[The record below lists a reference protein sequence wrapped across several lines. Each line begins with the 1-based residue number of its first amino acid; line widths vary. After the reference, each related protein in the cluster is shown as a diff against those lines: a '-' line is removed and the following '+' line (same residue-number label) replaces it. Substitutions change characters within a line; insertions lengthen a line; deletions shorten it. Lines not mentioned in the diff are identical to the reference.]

1 MNSKWIVGLKDFQLT
16 KEIEANLQRYYQL
29 IIEYNQKFNLTT
41 ITEEDEVYNKH
52 FYDALLITNVIK
64 LNDQSLCDVGSG
76 LGVPGIVLKICF
88 PNLKLSIVEANQKKC
103 QFLKVVTDNLKLQ
116 DVHII
121 NQRVEVF
128 AHEYREIF
136 DLVIARAVAP
146 LNILNEICLP
156 LVRISGK
163 FIAYKALNVNS
174 ELNNINSG
182 LSLLGATLVN
192 QNSYQLPNNYGTRNL
207 LIFQKQKLTP
217 LKYPRPYQ
225 QIKNKPL

>member
-16 KEIEANLQRYYQL
+16 KEIEANLQKYYQL

-41 ITEEDEVYNKH
+41 ITEEDELYNKH

-76 LGVPGIVLKICF
+76 LGVPGVVLKICF

-136 DLVIARAVAP
+136 DLVVARAVAP

-182 LSLLGATLVN
+182 LSLLGATLIN

>member
-1 MNSKWIVGLKDFQLT
+1 MNSKWIVGLKNFQLT
-16 KEIEANLQRYYQL
+16 KEIEAKLQRYYQL

-41 ITEEDEVYNKH
+41 ITEEVEVYYKH

-64 LNDQSLCDVGSG
+64 LNNQSLCDVGSG

-88 PNLKLSIVEANQKKC
+88 PHLKLSIVEANQKKC
-103 QFLKVVTDNLKLQ
+103 QFLKVVVDDLKLQ

-121 NQRVEVF
+121 NQRVEIF

-136 DLVIARAVAP
+136 DLVVARAVAP
-146 LNILNEICLP
+146 LNVLNEICLP
-156 LVRISGK
+156 LVKISGK

-174 ELNNINSG
+174 ELNNINTG
-182 LSLLGATLVN
+182 LSLLGATLIK
-192 QNSYQLPNNYGTRNL
+192 QDSYQLPNNYGTRNL

-217 LKYPRPYQ
+217 LKYPRQYQ

>member
-1 MNSKWIVGLKDFQLT
+1 MNAKWIIGLKDFQLT
-16 KEIEANLQRYYQL
+16 KEIAAKLQRYYQL

-41 ITEEDEVYNKH
+41 ITEETEVYYKH

-64 LNDQSLCDVGSG
+64 LDDQSLCDVGSG

-88 PNLKLSIVEANQKKC
+88 PKLQLSIVEANQKKC
-103 QFLKVVTDNLKLQ
+103 QFLKTVINDLKLQ

-121 NQRVEVF
+121 NQRVETF
-128 AHEYREIF
+128 AHQYREIF
-136 DLVIARAVAP
+136 DLVVARAVAS

-156 LVRISGK
+156 LVKISGK

-174 ELNNINSG
+174 ELDNINTG
-182 LSLLGATLVN
+182 LSLLGGSLIK

-207 LIFQKQKLTP
+207 LIFQKNKLTP

-225 QIKNKPL
+225 EIKNKPL

>member
-52 FYDALLITNVIK
+52 FYDALLMTNVIK

-88 PNLKLSIVEANQKKC
+88 PNLKLSIVESNQKKC

-136 DLVIARAVAP
+136 DLVVARAVAP

-182 LSLLGATLVN
+182 LSLLGATLIN

>member
-16 KEIEANLQRYYQL
+16 KEIETNLQRYYQL

-52 FYDALLITNVIK
+52 FYDALLMTNVIK

-136 DLVIARAVAP
+136 DLVVARAVAP

-182 LSLLGATLVN
+182 LSLLGATLIN

>member
-52 FYDALLITNVIK
+52 FYDALLMTNVIK

-136 DLVIARAVAP
+136 DLVVARAVAP

-182 LSLLGATLVN
+182 LSLLGATLIN

-225 QIKNKPL
+225 EIKNKPL

>member
-52 FYDALLITNVIK
+52 FYDALLMTNVIK

-88 PNLKLSIVEANQKKC
+88 PNLKLSIVESNQKKC

-136 DLVIARAVAP
+136 DLVVARAVAP

-163 FIAYKALNVNS
+163 FIAYKALNVNF

-182 LSLLGATLVN
+182 LSLLGATLIN

>member
-52 FYDALLITNVIK
+52 FYDALLMTNVIK

-136 DLVIARAVAP
+136 DLVVARAVAP

-156 LVRISGK
+156 LVRISGN

-182 LSLLGATLVN
+182 LSLLGATLIN

>member
-1 MNSKWIVGLKDFQLT
+1 M
-16 KEIEANLQRYYQL
+16 
-29 IIEYNQKFNLTT
+29 
-41 ITEEDEVYNKH
+41 
-52 FYDALLITNVIK
+52 TNVIK

-136 DLVIARAVAP
+136 DLVVARAVAP

-156 LVRISGK
+156 LVRISGN

-182 LSLLGATLVN
+182 LSLLGATLIN

>member
-1 MNSKWIVGLKDFQLT
+1 
-16 KEIEANLQRYYQL
+16 LQKYYQL

-41 ITEEDEVYNKH
+41 ITEEDELYNKH

-76 LGVPGIVLKICF
+76 LGVPGVVLKICF

-136 DLVIARAVAP
+136 DLVVARAVAP

-182 LSLLGATLVN
+182 LSLLGATLIN

>member
-52 FYDALLITNVIK
+52 FYDALLMTNVIK

-136 DLVIARAVAP
+136 DLVVARAVAP

-182 LSLLGATLVN
+182 LSLLGATLIN